1 VRPRASARDPLDRSD
16 SQRPLTD
23 ASAERVV
30 TPTRATCRL
39 LYSCGLVFR
48 SALAIL
54 IGLGIGVAIG
64 VAGPTSVL
72 TGIASIVAGI
82 VVVVLIVGAIETFG
96 QPQQART
103 DDRLL

>member
-1 VRPRASARDPLDRSD
+1 VGLTYAR
-16 SQRPLTD
+16 
-23 ASAERVV
+23 AERVV
-30 TPTRATCRL
+30 TPTRATFRL
-39 LYSCGLVFR
+39 VYRCGLVFR

-54 IGLGIGVAIG
+54 LGLAIGVAIG

-72 TGIASIVAGI
+72 AGIASIFAGI

-103 DDRLL
+103 DDRVL